1 MAVPKYKKS
10 RSATRDKKAVWKRGL
25 KEPALV
31 ECPQCHALKMVH
43 RACANCGYYKGRT
56 VIATK
61 VEG

>member
-10 RSATRDKKAVWKRGL
+10 RSRTRSMKANWKRGL
-25 KEPALV
+25 KAPSLV
-31 ECPQCHALKMVH
+31 ECPQCHSKKMTH
-43 RACANCGYYKGRT
+43 RACTNCGYYKGRT